1 VDGCFFWYR
10 LTRVDPDKGP
20 YNGRVCVMLPTYING
35 YFHQLTRTLFWIY
48 LMYLGLSNS
57 NSQTT
62 TQDGLTQPK
71 GLKHPASIHR
81 YVCFGMLKLWGACKC
96 KCPGMATK
104 ALSSVRATGPLM
116 YEGSPCQFP
125 LLRAH
130 TGAVTDDDLTC
141 LIFLHI
147 NCVCSRIHFR
157 SKLVY

>member
-1 VDGCFFWYR
+1 MLPTWNEMALQRAWLMSRRGWVDGCFFWYW

-81 YVCFGMLKLWGACKC
+81 YVCFGLDWKMNRCMGVTESQYQQRTSQDSQKAETDIHWAHRHTPLITSQSLRCK
-96 KCPGMATK
+96 
-104 ALSSVRATGPLM
+104 
-116 YEGSPCQFP
+116 
-125 LLRAH
+125 
-130 TGAVTDDDLTC
+130 
-141 LIFLHI
+141 
-147 NCVCSRIHFR
+147 
-157 SKLVY
+157 